1 MTANRGVQN
10 HTDTSNRFTNTLVAL
25 RSSQLVAVISPS
37 IEVTPDDLLN
47 VETAVS
53 CFSKFCKAPSTE
65 THFDALLA
73 ILGEWDRL
81 FLIGREEEASVEAS
95 DAENRQVS
103 YIRI

>member
-53 CFSKFCKAPSTE
+53 CFSKFCS
-65 THFDALLA
+65 